1 MTPVLFSFAAIL
13 AQAAP
18 AAPNGAPPPNPIL
31 GTLPMIIGM
40 IVIFY
45 FLLIRPQ
52 QKQRRE
58 AAAMMSAIKT
68 NDRIV
73 TSGGIHAVVTGV
85 KDRTLT
91 VRIADGVKIE
101 IEKSSVATV
110 TRKDAAEAQ
119 PEAAA

>member
-1 MTPVLFSFAAIL
+1 MTPFLFSFAAIL

-18 AAPNGAPPPNPIL
+18 ATNGQPPPNPIL
-31 GTLPMIIGM
+31 STLPMILGM

-58 AAAMMSAIKT
+58 AQAMMSAVKT

-91 VRIADGVKIE
+91 VRIAEGVKIE
-101 IEKSSVATV
+101 IEKSSVASV
-110 TRKDAAEAQ
+110 VRKDATEAQ
-119 PEAAA
+119 TEAAA